1 MTEKIA
7 YIIAYFMVNP
17 LSWVLIC
24 LLPILLR
31 VIKKKSKSKRKYQYE
46 EPLSNLNLTNDLPIK
61 GMYERNWILTQNE
74 KIQYRRL
81 KTIADELGYTVFT
94 KVRLLDLVEPK
105 KGNPKY
111 KTYFYKIQAKHIDF
125 VLCDNVKLVAQ
136 VLIEID
142 DSSHDTP
149 ERMER
154 DKFVDEVVQSVGYK
168 IIHARA
174 ITPEIKELITGKSED
189 EKLPDVGP
197 VELKL

>member
-1 MTEKIA
+1 
-7 YIIAYFMVNP
+7 MVDP
-17 LSWVLIC
+17 LAWVVIC
-24 LLPILLR
+24 LLLMLLR
-31 VIKKKSKSKRKYQYE
+31 FIKKKSRNKRKYQYE
-46 EPLSNLNLTNDLPIK
+46 EPLSNFDLSDNLPIK

-74 KIQYRRL
+74 KVQYRRL
-81 KTIADELGYTVFT
+81 KAIAEELGYTVFT

-105 KGNPKY
+105 KGTQKY

-168 IIHARA
+168 IIHTRA
-174 ITPEIKELITGKSED
+174 ITPEIKELITGKPEE
-189 EKLPDVGP
+189 EKLPDVNT

>member
-1 MTEKIA
+1 MAEKIA
-7 YIIAYFMVNP
+7 YVIAYLMVDP
-17 LSWVLIC
+17 LAWVVIC
-24 LLPILLR
+24 LLLMLLR
-31 VIKKKSKSKRKYQYE
+31 FIKKKSRNKRKYQYE
-46 EPLSNLNLTNDLPIK
+46 EPLSNFDLSDNLPIK

-74 KIQYRRL
+74 KVQYRRL
-81 KTIADELGYTVFT
+81 KAIAEELGYTVFT

-105 KGNPKY
+105 KGTQKY

-168 IIHARA
+168 IIHTRA
-174 ITPEIKELITGKSED
+174 ITPEIKELITGKPEE
-189 EKLPDVGP
+189 EKLPDVNT